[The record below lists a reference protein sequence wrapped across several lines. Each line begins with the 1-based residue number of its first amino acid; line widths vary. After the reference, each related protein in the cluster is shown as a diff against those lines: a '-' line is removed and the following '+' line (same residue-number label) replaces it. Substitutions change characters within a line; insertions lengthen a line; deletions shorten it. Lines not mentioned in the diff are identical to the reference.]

1 MYNRDNFGGIMKIYN
16 NRDDLLKT
24 ILLVECYSPIQEVA
38 FNQKE
43 IDSFYQELNPEELYL
58 KKEEYIYLKQV
69 ISSLSLLEKTF
80 LTLKY
85 SYNYSNEEICSY
97 LKMNEYQVGALKRRT
112 LEKLK
117 RMLTIDCQKK
127 K

>member
-58 KKEEYIYLKQV
+58 KKEEYFYLKQV
-69 ISSLSLLEKTF
+69 ILSLNLLEKTF

-85 SYNYSNEEICSY
+85 SYNYSNEEICFY

-117 RMLTIDCQKK
+117 RMLTINNQKK

>member
-16 NRDDLLKT
+16 NRDDLLKN
-24 ILLVECYSPIQEVA
+24 ILLTECYSPIQEVA

-43 IDSFYQELNPEELYL
+43 IDIFYQELNPEELYL
-58 KKEEYIYLKQV
+58 KKEECIYLKQV

-85 SYNYSNEEICSY
+85 SYNYSNAEIASY
-97 LKMNEYQVGALKRRT
+97 LKMNEYQIGSLKRRT

>member
-24 ILLVECYSPIQEVA
+24 ILLAECYSPIQEVA

-43 IDSFYQELNPEELYL
+43 INSFYQELNPEELYL

-85 SYNYSNEEICSY
+85 SYNYSNAEICSY

-117 RMLTIDCQKK
+117 RKLTIDDQKK

>member
-16 NRDDLLKT
+16 NRDDLLKN
-24 ILLVECYSPIQEVA
+24 ILLIECYSPIQEVA

-43 IDSFYQELNPEELYL
+43 IDIFYQELNPEELYL
-58 KKEEYIYLKQV
+58 KKEECIYLKQV

-85 SYNYSNEEICSY
+85 SYNYSNAEIASY
-97 LKMNEYQVGALKRRT
+97 LKMNEYQIGALKRRT

>member
-38 FNQKE
+38 FNQAE
-43 IDSFYQELNPEELYL
+43 IDRFYQEANPEELYL
-58 KKEEYIYLKQV
+58 KKEEYFYLKQA

-80 LTLKY
+80 LTLKF
-85 SYNYSNEEICSY
+85 SYNYSNAEIASY
-97 LKMNEYQVGALKRRT
+97 LKMNKYQIGALQRVIF
-112 LEKLK
+112 EKLK
-117 RMLTIDCQKK
+117 RRLTIDDQKK

>member
-16 NRDDLLKT
+16 NRDDLLKN
-24 ILLVECYSPIQEVA
+24 ILLTECYSPIQEVA

-85 SYNYSNEEICSY
+85 SYNYSNEEIYSY

-117 RMLTIDCQKK
+117 RMLTINNQKK